1 MFENDFFI
9 FVLKSA
15 SSDDMQLVRDS
26 LNSVRRFLH
35 SSKSQRDA
43 VDTLETSIASLMHR
57 LMSAPSPSSSSLS
70 SPDSSNHF
78 PPRPLTSHS
87 TPISHHPPHTTG
99 DVILTPSNA
108 SLRPD
113 VGHTSTPARNN
124 LSVPGKTLFCE
135 CLCILRQVETL
146 LLFSG
151 SAATPQSSCFSST
164 KLLYFTDRNV
174 SPFVCTIHKP

>member
-1 MFENDFFI
+1 
-9 FVLKSA
+9 
-15 SSDDMQLVRDS
+15 MQLVRDS

-87 TPISHHPPHTTG
+87 TPISHHPPHATG
-99 DVILTPSNA
+99 DVILTPNNA

-113 VGHTSTPARNN
+113 VGHTSTPARSN
-124 LSVPGKTLFCE
+124 LSVPGESLDFNSFCYV
-135 CLCILRQVETL
+135 CFETSKDVVVIFRICSDPSIV
-146 LLFSG
+146 LLFINKTSLLHR
-151 SAATPQSSCFSST
+151 SKRLAVRLHHPQT
-164 KLLYFTDRNV
+164 VK
-174 SPFVCTIHKP
+174 PTIIAIIIVVQ